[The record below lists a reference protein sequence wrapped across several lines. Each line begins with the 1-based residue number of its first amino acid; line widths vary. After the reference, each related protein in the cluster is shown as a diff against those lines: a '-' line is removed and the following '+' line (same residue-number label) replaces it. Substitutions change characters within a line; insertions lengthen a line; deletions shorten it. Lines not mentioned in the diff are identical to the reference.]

1 MSRYFL
7 LDTRLNGTYI
17 YIVTESTEAGVKIDR
32 ITHCYNED
40 FENLIAILIKDKEI
54 YKVKVL
60 KSPYNDYVISKLEN
74 LNNIEIEVIESI

>member
-17 YIVTESTEAGVKIDR
+17 YIVTEASEAGVKIDR

-40 FENLIAILIKDKEI
+40 FEHLITILIKDKEV

-60 KSPYNDYVISKLEN
+60 ANICNEYIISKLKN

>member
-7 LDTRLNGTYI
+7 LDARLNGVYI
-17 YIVTESTEAGVKIDR
+17 YIVTEDGIKIDR

-40 FENLIAILIKDKEI
+40 FENLIAILIKDKEV

-60 KSPYNDYVISKLEN
+60 ENSVNKYVISKLKN
-74 LNNIEIEVIESI
+74 LNNIEIEVIDAI

>member
-1 MSRYFL
+1 LSKYFL

-17 YIVTESTEAGVKIDR
+17 YIVTEALEAGVKIDR

-40 FENLIAILIKDKEI
+40 FEHLIAILIKDKEV

-60 KSPYNDYVISKLEN
+60 ASLYNEYVISKLKN
-74 LNNIEIEVIESI
+74 LNNIEIEVIESL